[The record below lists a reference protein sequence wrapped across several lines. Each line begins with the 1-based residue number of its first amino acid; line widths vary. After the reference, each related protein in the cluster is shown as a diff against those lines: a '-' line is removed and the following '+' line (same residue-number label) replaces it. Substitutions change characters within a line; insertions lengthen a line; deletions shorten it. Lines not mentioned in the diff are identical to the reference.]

1 MTKPEIVL
9 IAAVA
14 RNGTIGR
21 DNELPWRLK
30 ADLQHFRA
38 LTLGHPILMGRKTWE
53 SLGRPLPGR
62 RNLVVSRDPGFRAE
76 GAECFADP
84 AAAIAAAGEAP
95 TLFVIGG
102 AQLYAQ
108 LLPHADRLELTEV
121 HADIDGDAHPHQRNA
136 KPLRKKA
143 AAEPAGADGIDV
155 LEPWPELGHDRL
167 GVYLLERTPDLLGT
181 LGGIGE
187 GRDADIGSWQ

>member
-1 MTKPEIVL
+1 MKKPEIVL

-38 LTLGHPILMGRKTWE
+38 LTLGHPILMGRKTWQ

-62 RNLVVSRDPGFRAE
+62 RNLVVSRTPDYRAE

-84 AAAIAAAGEAP
+84 AAAIAAAGEAQ

-102 AQLYAQ
+102 AQLYAL
-108 LLPHADRLELTEV
+108 LLPLADRLELTEV
-121 HADIDGDAHPHQRNA
+121 KADVEGDAHF
-136 KPLRKKA
+136 
-143 AAEPAGADGIDV
+143 PAVDPARFV
-155 LEPWPELGHDRL
+155 E
-167 GVYLLERTPDLLGT
+167 ERRETHHA
-181 LGGIGE
+181 
-187 GRDADIGSWQ
+187 DADNAFDFDFVRYCRR

>member
-1 MTKPEIVL
+1 MKKPEIVL

-21 DNELPWRLK
+21 DNGLPWRLK

-38 LTLGHPILMGRKTWE
+38 LTLGHPILMGRKTWD

-62 RNLVVSRDPGFRAE
+62 RNLVVSRNPTLGVE

-84 AAAIAAAGEAP
+84 TAAIAAAGGVP

-102 AQLYAQ
+102 AQLYTQ
-108 LLPHADRLELTEV
+108 LLHCADRLELTEV
-121 HADIDGDAHPHQRNA
+121 KADVEGDAHF
-136 KPLRKKA
+136 
-143 AAEPAGADGIDV
+143 PAFDPAQFIEECREAHRADTDNSLDFDFV
-155 LEPWPELGHDRL
+155 R
-167 GVYLLERTPDLLGT
+167 YR
-181 LGGIGE
+181 
-187 GRDADIGSWQ
+187 RR